1 MRIKIDFFIYN
12 IFRAIFGFIEDVSN
26 VLLSEYSDGKQLHST

>member
-26 VLLSEYSDGKQLHST
+26 ILSEYSDGKLLHSS

>member
-12 IFRAIFGFIEDVSN
+12 IFWAIFGFIEDVSN
-26 VLLSEYSDGKQLHST
+26 ILSEYSDGKQLHST

>member
-1 MRIKIDFFIYN
+1 MRIKIDFFIY

-26 VLLSEYSDGKQLHST
+26 VLSEYSDGKQLHST

>member
-12 IFRAIFGFIEDVSN
+12 VFRAIFGFIEDISN
-26 VLLSEYSDGKQLHST
+26 VLSEYSDGKQLLST